1 MLGVGQQK
9 RLQKGGKWAS
19 RDSHSVFFVL
29 GVHIPTVR
37 VAKVF
42 RNLGKIRI
50 DKHVESCVL
59 SVNLLKSVL
68 KTKGRIFCRKFRE
81 EVIVIMPISVKKYGY
96 NGQLCS
102 KRRP

>member
-9 RLQKGGKWAS
+9 RLQKGGKWGS

-29 GVHIPTVR
+29 GVHIPTVP

-50 DKHVESCVL
+50 DKHVESCGL
-59 SVNLLKSVL
+59 NVNLLKNVV
-68 KTKGRIFCRKFRE
+68 KTRGQISCCKFGE
-81 EVIVIMPISVKKYGY
+81 ELIAIMPTYVKKYG
-96 NGQLCS
+96 
-102 KRRP
+102 

>member
-29 GVHIPTVR
+29 GAHIPTGPAAR
-37 VAKVF
+37 AF
-42 RNLGKIRI
+42 RNLVKIRI
-50 DKHVESCVL
+50 DKHVES
-59 SVNLLKSVL
+59 SGSSANLLKSVV
-68 KTKGRIFCRKFRE
+68 KTKGRSLCCKFGE
-81 EVIVIMPISVKKYGY
+81 ELATMPTYVKKYGY
-96 NGQLCS
+96 NGHLCS